1 MVMLSYLLTQEIEKS
16 TANLEM
22 TTAELMHDLD
32 RICLQYQWLAEDV
45 RISRLPKPTAAQT
58 EILQA
63 LEIDLPEATCV
74 PSTIRLTKS

>member
-16 TANLEM
+16 TAGLEM
-22 TTAELMHDLD
+22 TTTGLMHDLD
-32 RICLQYQWLAEDV
+32 RICLQSQCLAKDV
-45 RISRLPKPTAAQT
+45 QISRLSKPTAAQT

-74 PSTIRLTKS
+74 PSTIRPTKS